1 MSRSLFFDGGFVGT
15 SVAFNPSSS
24 GVYNLDAVYY
34 YQIIPIDRELDLS
47 LTRTEADGAIAS
59 YSATER
65 GQNVAFACDV
75 VFPTTPAD
83 ADLMSMGGSTTA
95 CFIGFSSQSGA
106 LRFRVRA
113 GGGTSLTSSD
123 TSTAILD
130 ITDYPE
136 DGLIHTVVWDFQ
148 VNPGRVRLWIDGVF
162 KGSGVTTGGGALNS
176 SIWTGTADGG
186 YLGATGGPTGE
197 PDTDWTAD
205 AGNSTLR
212 VYINQLVTN
221 DG

>member
-24 GVYNLDAVYY
+24 GVYNLDAVYD
-34 YQIIPIDRELDLS
+34 YQISPDREFGLS
-47 LTRTEADGAIAS
+47 LTRTEVDGAITA
-59 YSATER
+59 YSSTER
-65 GQNVAFACDV
+65 SQNVAFACDV
-75 VFPTTPAD
+75 VFPTNPSD
-83 ADLMSMGGSTTA
+83 ADLMSMGGSVTA

-113 GGGTSLTSSD
+113 GGGSSLTSSN
-123 TSTAILD
+123 TNTAILD
-130 ITDYPE
+130 ITDYPA

-148 VNPGRVRLWIDGVF
+148 INPGRVRLWIDGVF
-162 KGSGVTTGGGALNS
+162 KGSGVTTGGGALNNDD
-176 SIWTGTADGG
+176 WTGTAGGG
-186 YLGATGGPTGE
+186 YLGISNGPSGE